1 MVRIIGET
9 VAVAKCS
16 PHFVFCPATPHV
28 AFTVFV
34 LFMQDSGVVQD
45 IKFGVKLVAGGQK
58 NATLGHNNARRILG
72 DPVVAPT
79 SEAQADGEGGLTN
92 GGETA
97 EAASMATK
105 GTRRLPAVHL
115 EVSRASAGAIEAVE
129 AQGGTVTCA
138 HFNRLALRALVR
150 STLRLRT

>member
-1 MVRIIGET
+1 M
-9 VAVAKCS
+9 
-16 PHFVFCPATPHV
+16 
-28 AFTVFV
+28 
-34 LFMQDSGVVQD
+34 VQD

-58 NATLGHNNARRILG
+58 NDTLGHNNARRIVG
-72 DPVVAPT
+72 DTVVTPTSVAPT
-79 SEAQADGEGGLTN
+79 DGEGGLTN
-92 GGETA
+92 GGEAA

-115 EVSRASAGAIEAVE
+115 EVSRASAGAIQAVE

-150 STLRLRT
+150 RALRLRKQGDGSSAGSVKIHPLWPLFLMPLLPVHRSSSVA